1 MEEGAKFRRLARP
14 GDIWQITGLPDSEP
28 MPIYEF
34 YSPDTNKIYSFFARS
49 LAGAKQIPR
58 CPDKKGARMERMMS
72 RFAVT
77 GKAKEPDQL
86 AGMPDPDDP
95 RMERFMAEMESEMA
109 GMDENNPDPKQLGRL
124 MRKMAEASGQKLP
137 GEMQEMLA
145 RLEKG
150 EDPEALEEQFG
161 DALEG
166 MENQEFEGA
175 ARAILKARKGVPRRD
190 PQLYEMSDYV

>member
-1 MEEGAKFRRLARP
+1 
-14 GDIWQITGLPDSEP
+14 
-28 MPIYEF
+28 
-34 YSPDTNKIYSFFARS
+34 
-49 LAGAKQIPR
+49 
-58 CPDKKGARMERMMS
+58 
-72 RFAVT
+72 VT

-95 RMERFMAEMESEMA
+95 RMERFMAEMEAEMA

-175 ARAILKARKGVPRRD
+175 ARAILKARKGAPRRD

>member
-1 MEEGAKFRRLARP
+1 
-14 GDIWQITGLPDSEP
+14 
-28 MPIYEF
+28 
-34 YSPDTNKIYSFFARS
+34 
-49 LAGAKQIPR
+49 
-58 CPDKKGARMERMMS
+58 
-72 RFAVT
+72 
-77 GKAKEPDQL
+77 
-86 AGMPDPDDP
+86 
-95 RMERFMAEMESEMA
+95 MAEMESEMA

-175 ARAILKARKGVPRRD
+175 ARAILKARKGTPRRD